1 MGDLGDVNWFIGFS
15 FLFWNREKLL
25 NREVAKDA
33 KVFFIRQD
41 WRDITGC
48 FIF

>member
-25 NREVAKDA
+25 NREDA
-33 KVFFIRQD
+33 KSFIFFRQD
-41 WRDITGC
+41 WHD
-48 FIF
+48 FLD